1 MALPG
6 TAGGLVNAALS
17 YTKPKA
23 AEVLSISVD
32 SFERYVM
39 PEIKAIRRGRPVLI
53 PAGELERWVEKTRSR
68 CCRQVHKGRRRLAL
82 AGRSVWLPPRRRM
95 AATTSPQGLVRSHRG
110 WSLARGLGDTPSA
123 SDHRFPSGSVR
134 GGPNRRHWPCGSTFR
149 ADTLRR
155 MRRGRALSRWC
166 AVGGVAVVAI
176 VAVQGASGS
185 ADRASALPGRILP
198 GVGVDHLRLGM
209 SEQAARRALRR
220 LGRPAITRRLPRP
233 DDREYVE
240 LRFPRNQTQPIAYVV
255 GTEGTRTS
263 RKVVLISVHTWRNRT
278 PRGVGIGDS
287 QRKLLRTYP
296 GIDCRKVPDPESANS
311 DDDGLFCTLGDRS
324 KRNTVFVL
332 RNKAGWVDHYRPPD
346 MRVQRIHV
354 REPFVNL
361 DLESHA

>member
-1 MALPG
+1 
-6 TAGGLVNAALS
+6 
-17 YTKPKA
+17 
-23 AEVLSISVD
+23 
-32 SFERYVM
+32 M

-82 AGRSVWLPPRRRM
+82 AGRSVWLLPRRRM

-185 ADRASALPGRILP
+185 ADRASALPGRPDSADRVRRRDGGHAHVEEGRAHQRAYVAQPYAAWRWNRRLAAEAAANLP
-198 GVGVDHLRLGM
+198 GDRLPQGPGPGERQFRRRW
-209 SEQAARRALRR
+209 SFLHARRPKQAEHGLRAEEQGGM
-220 LGRPAITRRLPRP
+220 GRSLPAPRYASPADPRP
-233 DDREYVE
+233 RAVCEPGSRVA
-240 LRFPRNQTQPIAYVV
+240 RIA
-255 GTEGTRTS
+255 
-263 RKVVLISVHTWRNRT
+263 
-278 PRGVGIGDS
+278 P
-287 QRKLLRTYP
+287 
-296 GIDCRKVPDPESANS
+296 
-311 DDDGLFCTLGDRS
+311 
-324 KRNTVFVL
+324 
-332 RNKAGWVDHYRPPD
+332 
-346 MRVQRIHV
+346 
-354 REPFVNL
+354 
-361 DLESHA
+361 